1 MNKKC
6 SCSSHSCGE
15 SEKGFSSLLSFL
27 QVMSD
32 PTRLRILC
40 LLRNEELCVC
50 EILKSL
56 ELPQNLVSHHLRVLR
71 EAGLI
76 DGARDGKFM
85 RYSSLSSNLQQKL
98 EEVLS
103 VFVKK

>member
-1 MNKKC
+1 M
-6 SCSSHSCGE
+6 
-15 SEKGFSSLLSFL
+15 FSSLLSFL

-76 DGARDGKFM
+76 DGAREGKFM
-85 RYSSLSSNLQQKL
+85 RYSAISPNLQQKL
-98 EEVLS
+98 EEIRS

>member
-1 MNKKC
+1 
-6 SCSSHSCGE
+6 
-15 SEKGFSSLLSFL
+15 
-27 QVMSD
+27 MSD